1 MDNHMILKPNKTMK
15 PKPAAIDQKKPTIIA
30 RIAGAT
36 QAIQEIFVVI
46 QNVKPLFGLA
56 LPRVNKKIIKPMKTP
71 NTK

>member
-1 MDNHMILKPNKTMK
+1 MK
-15 PKPAAIDQKKPTIIA
+15 PKPAAMDQKKPTIIA

-46 QNVKPLFGLA
+46 QKVRPLFGLA

-71 NTK
+71 RTR